1 MTEERVI
8 SVGDL
13 YDSSV
18 RQEKFLASIAD
29 GIQALILATEKL
41 GVRMQHVEAALK
53 TAPVVTAAA
62 APYSPAQPATATKL
76 EPRGVLVLP
85 PGSGRLAAFHPEP
98 SIEVVAARQVHD
110 EERRARE
117 EADAA
122 IRQKEDAERLARLE
136 EERKRKEAE
145 QERIRL
151 ELIAKAEAERQKKE
165 ALENK
170 TRLLMSDL
178 ITNVSSG
185 LFPEESSEPALAN
198 KKGGGLFDD

>member
-1 MTEERVI
+1 VI
-8 SVGDL
+8 TVGDL

-41 GVRMQHVEAALK
+41 GVRMQNVEAALK
-53 TAPVVTAAA
+53 TAPVVHQAAT
-62 APYSPAQPATATKL
+62 PYTERPTPATTATKS
-76 EPRGVLVLP
+76 EPRGALVLP
-85 PGSGRLAAFHPEP
+85 PGSGRPSAFHHEP
-98 SIEVVAARQVHD
+98 SVEVVAAKQVQD

-117 EADAA
+117 EAETAF
-122 IRQKEDAERLARLE
+122 RQKEDAERLARLAE
-136 EERKRKEAE
+136 EHKRREAE

-151 ELIAKAEAERQKKE
+151 ELLAKAEAERLKKE

-185 LFPEESSEPALAN
+185 LFPDESAEPAVAN